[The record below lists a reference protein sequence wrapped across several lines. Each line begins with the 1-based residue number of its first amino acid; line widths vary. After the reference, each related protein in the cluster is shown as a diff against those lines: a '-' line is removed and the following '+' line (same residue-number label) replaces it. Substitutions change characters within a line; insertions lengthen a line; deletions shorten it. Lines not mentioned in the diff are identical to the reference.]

1 MTAQKSQIVLDC
13 EIERGDFSRGGEAS
27 SKLKGILQKLGIPT
41 KAIRKISI
49 TTYELEMNIIIHSEG
64 GNLKAKVDSEKIK
77 IIAKD
82 DGPGIEDI
90 EQAFKPGYSTA
101 DESIREL
108 GFGAGMGLCNIERY
122 SDELNVTS
130 ELGVGT
136 KIEVDIYF
144 N

>member
-1 MTAQKSQIVLDC
+1 MAAQEAQTVLDC
-13 EIERGDFSRGGEAS
+13 RIKRGDFSRGGEAS
-27 SKLKGILQKLGIPT
+27 SQLKSILQKLGIPT
-41 KAIRKISI
+41 KVIRKISI
-49 TTYELEMNIIIHSEG
+49 ATYELEMNIIIHSEG
-64 GNLKAKVDSEKIK
+64 GKLKVKVDSEKIK

-82 DGPGIEDI
+82 DGPGIEDV

-122 SDELNVTS
+122 SDEIDVES
-130 ELGVGT
+130 ELGEGT
-136 KIEVDIYF
+136 RIEADIYF

>member
-1 MTAQKSQIVLDC
+1 MAIQEAQTILDC

-41 KAIRKISI
+41 KVIRKISI
-49 TTYELEMNIIIHSEG
+49 STYELEMNIIIHSEG

-77 IIAKD
+77 IIAND
-82 DGPGIEDI
+82 NGPGIEDI

-108 GFGAGMGLCNIERY
+108 GFGAGMGLCNIKRY
-122 SDELNVTS
+122 SDEIDVES